1 MTACR
6 IGRRSVL
13 LGAGAALLPGRVQAQ
28 PAPRDTVEQALRA
41 RLARDIVGLAAAQV
55 GPDRVT
61 VHTLGLQRH
70 GGSAAVTTETLFELG
85 SLTKPFIALLL
96 ADGVLARRLGFD
108 DAAEDSLVGGLKLRD
123 TKGEPLRLID
133 LATHRSGLPR
143 MPTNLS
149 ARELEN
155 PYPNYTQDRLQ
166 AFIRDWRPEVPR
178 GSRFEYSNLGYG
190 LLAQVLA
197 RRAGSS
203 LDELLAE
210 RIFKPLGLRDLH
222 IRRPLPAGDD
232 LAAIGAAIGA
242 SIAKAPREATGHD
255 ARRRPVA
262 PWQFGALAGAIG
274 LVGPIRPVA
283 RFIEAALGLYEH
295 PLQAAFALC
304 FEHRSAGEH
313 PLHPFGLAWE
323 VSPIWSPDQPRTL
336 FNQDGATSGFSTS
349 LWLEPARRRGAVVL
363 ANTFTETRELALQ
376 ILDPGLEE
384 SQFMLPPS
392 APAALAP
399 LEGHYKLDTSYA
411 IDLRSR
417 NGRLWAQGTGQAEFE
432 LLPVTPRHFHTRNGM
447 LQFQFDDTPQPKSLL
462 VLREG
467 RSLLFTRQP

>member
-13 LGAGAALLPGRVQAQ
+13 LGAGAALLAGRVQAQ

-41 RLARDIVGLAAAQV
+41 RLGRDIVGLAAAQV
-55 GPDRVT
+55 GPERVT
-61 VHTLGLQRH
+61 VQTLGLQRL
-70 GGSAAVTTETLFELG
+70 GGSTAVTTDTLFELG

-96 ADGVLARRLGFD
+96 ADGVLAGRLRFD
-108 DAAEDSLVGGLKLRD
+108 DAVEDGLADGLKLRD
-123 TKGEPLRLID
+123 MKGEPLRLID

-149 ARELEN
+149 PRELEN
-155 PYPNYTQDRLQ
+155 PYPNYTQERLQ
-166 AFIRDWRPEVPR
+166 TFIRDWRPEVPR
-178 GSRFEYSNLGYG
+178 DSRFEYSNLGYG

-222 IRRPLPAGDD
+222 IRRPLPAGDAV
-232 LAAIGAAIGA
+232 AAIGAASGA

-255 ARRRPVA
+255 ARGRPVT

-274 LVGPIRPVA
+274 LVGPIPPVA

-304 FEHRSAGEH
+304 FAHRSAGEH

-363 ANTFTETRELALQ
+363 ANTFTETRELSLYM
-376 ILDPGLEE
+376 LDPGLKE
-384 SQFMLPPS
+384 SQFMLPPVD
-392 APAALAP
+392 AAALAP
-399 LEGHYKLDTSYA
+399 LDGRYKLDASYA
-411 IDLRSR
+411 LELRSR
-417 NGRLWAQGTGQAEFE
+417 GGRLWAQGTGQPEFE
-432 LLPVTPRHFHTRNGM
+432 LLPATPRRFYSRNGV
-447 LQFQFDDTPQPKSLL
+447 LQFQFDETPQPRNVL

-467 RSLLFTRQP
+467 RSMLFTREP